1 MRVGPPSLRGRWA
14 GFMHSCGLHEP
25 SREGRCLGGR
35 GFGLGRRQRFQ
46 ILEPSVPAD
55 ENAAGRFDRGK
66 PGSSGR
72 SIGRFSH
79 SGPAQELGLRV
90 DLAAS
95 DRIVRCCACHR
106 SASVRGGGLTER
118 KMTSSFSLPTGSS
131 GTSTGSSLALLVSPK
146 CTTR

>member
-1 MRVGPPSLRGRWA
+1 
-14 GFMHSCGLHEP
+14 MHSCGLHEP

-106 SASVRGGGLTER
+106 SASVRGGLDGAKDDEQFQLAYWQFWHFYWQFT
-118 KMTSSFSLPTGSS
+118 
-131 GTSTGSSLALLVSPK
+131 GTS
-146 CTTR
+146 R